1 MSERLPEHF
10 EANALAR
17 RGARFSGTLALAQ
30 MPRLAESLHSPDGE
44 VQVEL
49 EFAQDPDGL
58 VVIRGRIEAQ
68 LALICQRCLEPMT
81 LPVDRSFTLGVV
93 ADEALAN
100 RLPESYDPL
109 VDGGQPVS
117 TRDMVEDELLLSLPL
132 VAMHPAEQCPAAKQ
146 PPTDGQTEQPEKP
159 ARENPFA
166 VLAELKRKH

>member
-17 RGARFSGTLALAQ
+17 RGARFSGSLALAQ
-30 MPRLAESLHSPDGE
+30 MPRLADSLQSPDGE

-49 EFAQDPDGL
+49 EFALDPDGL
-58 VVIRGRIEAQ
+58 VVIRGRIGAQ
-68 LALICQRCLEPMT
+68 LALTCQRCLESMT

-93 ADEALAN
+93 ATEALAE

-132 VAMHPAEQCPAAKQ
+132 VPMHPAEQCPAARQ
-146 PPTDGQTEQPEKP
+146 PPADGESEQPERP